1 MFEAAQAKKITTYPF
16 VIRNDLDF
24 RPVFALR
31 RLIREQV
38 YDIVHFH
45 TKRAHALSLV
55 LGRTHPELRY
65 IVTRRMD
72 YPVKR
77 NWYTR
82 RLYNQRVDGVVA
94 ISHKIAEVLI
104 AAGVQRE
111 KIKVIHSGIDPRHFQ
126 MASATVSSSGKNVI
140 GTAAVLEERK
150 GHRFLLEA
158 AALLKEQGL
167 RLTYR
172 FAGEGSERESLQ
184 RIAYRLGLRD
194 EVLFLGFVSDIP
206 TFLSSVDIFVLP
218 SLYEGLGIAV
228 LEAMAAGKP
237 VVASRTGGIPE
248 LVIDRVTG
256 LLVPP
261 KDPGALA
268 RAILHLVS
276 QAGLGRRMGDKGR
289 EQVLERFT
297 MEQMAKKNED
307 YYYELREAPPVRSQM
322 LVGG

>member
-1 MFEAAQAKKITTYPF
+1 
-16 VIRNDLDF
+16 
-24 RPVFALR
+24 
-31 RLIREQV
+31 
-38 YDIVHFH
+38 
-45 TKRAHALSLV
+45 
-55 LGRTHPELRY
+55 
-65 IVTRRMD
+65 
-72 YPVKR
+72 
-77 NWYTR
+77 
-82 RLYNQRVDGVVA
+82 
-94 ISHKIAEVLI
+94 
-104 AAGVQRE
+104 
-111 KIKVIHSGIDPRHFQ
+111 